1 MSPALSAP
9 FFEIG
14 PKNLLRRTQLE
25 ELADAAGRAG
35 RAHGIA
41 IVFTVPTAMI
51 APIVAL
57 DSGVLVFAQGMDSE
71 PLGPSMNR
79 VTAEALKDA
88 GAAGVMLN
96 HDADPLDD
104 DALES
109 ALRRADD
116 VGLATIVCAGT
127 DAEARRFAGRHP
139 SAVLFE
145 PPSLIGADG
154 SGARDWI
161 APSTRA
167 IHEAAPGV
175 LAMHAGG
182 VSTPEVA
189 LRIMAAGADA
199 TGSTS
204 GILSSTDP
212 AVAAA
217 EFIRSARAGWDA
229 ARAAA

>member
-1 MSPALSAP
+1 MNAVLTAP

-14 PKNLLRRTQLE
+14 PKNLLRRRELE
-25 ELADAAGRAG
+25 RLAVAAGGAG
-35 RAHGIA
+35 REHGIA
-41 IVFTVPTAMI
+41 VVLTVPTAMV
-51 APIVAL
+51 APIAAL
-57 DSGVLVFAQGMDSE
+57 DSGVLVFAQGMDAE

-79 VTAEALKDA
+79 VTAEALEDA
-88 GAAGVMLN
+88 GAVGVMLN

-104 DALES
+104 AALTV
-109 ALRRADD
+109 ALQRAGE
-116 VGLATIVCAGT
+116 VGLATIVCAAT
-127 DAEARRFAGRHP
+127 DTDARRFAGLRP

-145 PPSLIGADG
+145 PPSLIGAQGTGD
-154 SGARDWI
+154 RDWI

-182 VSTPEVA
+182 VSTPEIA

-204 GILSSTDP
+204 GILSSADP
-212 AVAAA
+212 AAAAA
-217 EFIRSARAGWDA
+217 EFISAARAGWDA
-229 ARAAA
+229 TRTP